1 MYLGGSYRFDSYIH
15 FKACNKPNFIILEVH
30 IMNNTV
36 MDKNTL
42 MDKMDELK
50 ELMGADTL
58 LEELARALSVDDLR
72 DNLEY
77 IDRMHDMNVF

>member
-1 MYLGGSYRFDSYIH
+1 
-15 FKACNKPNFIILEVH
+15 
-30 IMNNTV
+30 MNNTV

-77 IDRMHDMNVF
+77 IDRMHDTNVFQRKWFFGWVRFPPCA